1 MKEKL
6 KVYHGLPKT
15 PTNENTLFYA
25 SFDGSL
31 RPEIHHGPMIKQGEE
46 RSFSAGITGYC
57 LKEVN
62 NRSEITYEF
71 PEYATNNLP
80 EVSTVDLWAYY
91 PGYQEGK
98 IMRFAYAMFCDIIVL
113 QDEYLFVG
121 FWRDRLR
128 VKKLEKGYYHFRLI
142 LKPLNRTTGE
152 TSVDLY
158 INGKKEG
165 TYVTTISD
173 SENPPATVSLG
184 HMNNDSYACAVSDV
198 HVSLEDLGDYFP
210 TLPQDYIDGK
220 AIVVPALNQR
230 QSYGDPVLHQV
241 TELVVKNQPS
251 EILGTIYDLNDR
263 DADGLERC
271 FTNPELRT
279 AYAHTWEQG
288 NSKIRIQGLDNSIIT
303 GVFDTNTAK
312 AKVIKS
318 SYAPNTKLYLDTVDG
333 LSVGDTIVLAEVA
346 STGVWMTDYTI
357 TIQGINTTEKSI
369 TITSSDWNVTAGKH
383 YIFETTASS
392 SSPIVETVDGFTV
405 NGTWSGLGTHQAT
418 FTLGSNSNI
427 AGKDLIVKY
436 CLNAIGDVSPYPKMP
451 SEVIR
456 GYDENGTELTPQN
469 SAIIFG
475 DYLNKKAGE
484 TTVCPHKLY
493 WQNSSTLTDFDGTEY
508 EQEGYNCVLNN
519 PESLVYTSF
528 PREYPMIIAEV
539 DVFHLIE
546 TQLGETIPGNK
557 INWVKDNVL
566 SVKCHANCVGSYG
579 SNNYVEIRY
588 QVLNSNQWNLNS
600 GTSCYHNA
608 DSFRTIHAN
617 ISTEQLPTNGIKRFC
632 ITTKN
637 TYEDLIINTVQVQY
651 IYFTVEFKPD
661 VSKDTH
667 SYLLFRDEPFY
678 KLDDKR
684 NSKPCNPIIIN
695 TQTKEVRRLLPS
707 TKPFAT
713 EVILYNSGDIT
724 SVPNSKLLV
733 SSNQHLLTTMGTGNL
748 ETNVRNEFRGL
759 IGKLDLTNINSSNYL
774 GEHSYKLPVNTG
786 NNTNGTKFVLSQ
798 PFSEN
803 FNFYQIEECFPNVR
817 HLALKHTIVES
828 NNELYLRLVCLDLD
842 SDILKTS
849 IHQYYKLPN
858 RPLIK

>member
-25 SFDGSL
+25 SFDGSVH
-31 RPEIHHGPMIKQGEE
+31 PEIHHGPMIKQGEE

-57 LKEVN
+57 LKEIN

-98 IMRFAYAMFCDIIVL
+98 IMRFAYAMFSDLIIL
-113 QDEYLFVG
+113 QDEYLYVG

-210 TLPQDYIDGK
+210 TLPQDFIDEK

-288 NSKIRIQGLDNSIIT
+288 FSKIRIQGLNNSVIT

-318 SYAPNTKLYLDTVDG
+318 SYAPNTKLYLDTVEG
-333 LSVGDTIVLAEVA
+333 LSVGDTVVLAEVS
-346 STGVWMTDYTI
+346 STEIWMTDYTI

-369 TITSSDWNVTAGKH
+369 TIPSCDWNVTAGKH

-405 NGTWSGLGTHQAT
+405 NGTWSGLGTRQAT
-418 FTLGSNSNI
+418 FTFGSNSNVS
-427 AGKDLIVKY
+427 GKDLIVKY
-436 CLNAIGDVSPYPKMP
+436 CLTAVGSSSPYPKMP

-456 GYDENGTELTPQN
+456 GYDELGNEMIPVSSVEIEDDFTGK
-469 SAIIFG
+469 IKG
-475 DYLNKKAGE
+475 DTSTCFHTIKSYAASSLLAPASSVGE
-484 TTVCPHKLY
+484 
-493 WQNSSTLTDFDGTEY
+493 
-508 EQEGYNCVLNN
+508 
-519 PESLVYTSF
+519 
-528 PREYPMIIAEV
+528 EV
-539 DVFHLIE
+539 SQDHY
-546 TQLGETIPGNK
+546 NK
-557 INWVKDNVL
+557 INNPGDFVTISTSANNAKVQVRFDFDLFKMLEQKLGEEVSLSWVQNNVAHIKL
-566 SVKCHANCVGSYG
+566 NAICKGSSHRG
-579 SNNYVEIRY
+579 AYVEARY
-588 QVLNSNQWNLNS
+588 YDPKNMEWKLNS
-600 GTSCYHNA
+600 GGYSNSTS
-608 DSFRTIHAN
+608 SFAK
-617 ISTEQLPTNGIKRFC
+617 ISATYSGDLIRN
-632 ITTKN
+632 KN
-637 TYEDLIINTVQVQY
+637 TNCFFMVTCSSSDGSSSSFVQIKEVWVNVKLK
-651 IYFTVEFKPD
+651 TGD
-661 VSKDTH
+661 VYDVLYTKDTNARV
-667 SYLLFRDEPFY
+667 S
-678 KLDDKR
+678 
-684 NSKPCNPIIIN
+684 PCNPILVDK
-695 TQTKEVRRLLPS
+695 QTKEVKRLLPS
-707 TKPFAT
+707 KTPFST
-713 EVILYNSGDIT
+713 EVIVHNPTRTSQMSNDEITLYQNPQGFVTTQGSG
-724 SVPNSKLLV
+724 
-733 SSNQHLLTTMGTGNL
+733 SSAPMTEAL
-748 ETNVRNEFRGL
+748 RGL
-759 IGKLDLTNINSSNYL
+759 IGKLGISSYQYTNENL
-774 GEHSYKLPVNTG
+774 VKLPVTG
-786 NNTNGTKFVLSQ
+786 FSQSYARNMFVQRQFYPTQLGCHEPKELGNVLNSVFICCDIINLKGT
-798 PFSEN
+798 
-803 FNFYQIEECFPNVR
+803 
-817 HLALKHTIVES
+817 
-828 NNELYLRLVCLDLD
+828 LYLKVIGYTLNDVNKA
-842 SDILKTS
+842 IMS
-849 IHQYYKLPN
+849 IKYYYTLPN